1 MRRCAGP
8 TARARSRRCGGPPT
22 GDICAFTKA
31 SASRGRSTPSAS
43 SPPGPP
49 PLRTSSPT
57 TATRSSS
64 TSTTTPAVPRST
76 TPSRSPSRC
85 AAAGAASPACRRN
98 DRTSAWPR
106 PRRARSAER
115 LGAVTDRAGGL
126 DLAELL
132 GGRRGVVDA
141 STPGVVLV
149 IVDTFAPLGWA
160 IGAAVLA
167 AGVVA
172 VLRLVRHEP
181 LRQAG
186 MGLIGLAGA
195 AVLAAVTGSAKTY
208 FLPGILA
215 NAGYAVLTTASIV
228 IGRPLLGY
236 IAAMLD
242 RGYGHWRE
250 DPGLHRA
257 ATIATAMWA
266 TVFTLRALVQGY
278 LYEHDHVHWLA
289 PVRLGMGRPLWAR
302 AAAGPL
308 FVLGGRRREVDVPPG
323 KPARR

>member
-1 MRRCAGP
+1 M
-8 TARARSRRCGGPPT
+8 TERA
-22 GDICAFTKA
+22 A
-31 SASRGRSTPSAS
+31 
-43 SPPGPP
+43 
-49 PLRTSSPT
+49 
-57 TATRSSS
+57 
-64 TSTTTPAVPRST
+64 
-76 TPSRSPSRC
+76 
-85 AAAGAASPACRRN
+85 
-98 DRTSAWPR
+98 
-106 PRRARSAER
+106 
-115 LGAVTDRAGGL
+115 GL

-160 IGAAVLA
+160 IGAAVIA

-172 VLRLVRHEP
+172 ILRLARHQP

-195 AVLAAVTGSAKTY
+195 AVLAALTGSAKTY

-215 NAGYAVLTTASIV
+215 NAGYAVLTVASII

-266 TVFTLRALVQGY
+266 AVFTLRAAVQGY
-278 LYEHDHVHWLA
+278 LYEHNQVHWLA
-289 PVRLGMGRPLWAR
+289 PVRLGMGLPLWAL
-302 AAAGPL
+302 AVAGTL
-308 FVLGGRRREVDVPPG
+308 FVLEGRRREVEVT
-323 KPARR
+323 PAEIDPR